1 MSMNT
6 PEHEPRTDPESEGN
20 PLDGRD
26 GQPVEEGSSDDPRTL
41 RSMDPL
47 HNEQREVDEP
57 AGHEARAVEELPV
70 SEEDRSTAQADL
82 ESAAGAR
89 VDEPTDVAGQEAGGL
104 DALGR
109 PLPEDYPEDEGT

>member
-6 PEHEPRTDPESEGN
+6 PEYEPRTDEDAEGN

-41 RSMDPL
+41 EAMDPL
-47 HNEQREVDEP
+47 RDEWRKVDEP
-57 AGHEARAVEELPV
+57 EGHEARAEGAPAATEE
-70 SEEDRSTAQADL
+70 ERSLAQADL
-82 ESAAGAR
+82 ENAAGAR
-89 VDEPTDVAGQEAGGL
+89 VEEPLDAAGQEAGGL

-109 PLPEDYPEDEGT
+109 PLPEDHPEGEGI